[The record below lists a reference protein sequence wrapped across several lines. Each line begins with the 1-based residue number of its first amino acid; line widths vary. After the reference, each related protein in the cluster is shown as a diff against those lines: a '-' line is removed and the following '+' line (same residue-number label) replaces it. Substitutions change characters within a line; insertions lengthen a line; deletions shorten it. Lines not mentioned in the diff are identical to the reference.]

1 MPILTST
8 VRQQGNSTVTT
19 IPAEL
24 VRRLG
29 IEPGSD
35 LTWVED
41 GLGGF
46 RVSAAS
52 PGLAKIV
59 ELHEEVMRK
68 YDSVF
73 RALAK

>member
-1 MPILTST
+1 MPILSST

-46 RVSAAS
+46 RVA
-52 PGLAKIV
+52 LANSGTPKIV

>member
-1 MPILTST
+1 MPTLTST
-8 VRQQGNSTVTT
+8 VRQQGNSAVTT
-19 IPAEL
+19 IPAE
-24 VRRLG
+24 VGRRLG
-29 IEPGSD
+29 VEPGSD

-46 RVSAAS
+46 RVSLAARDT
-52 PGLAKIV
+52 AKIV
-59 ELHEEVMRK
+59 EIHEDVMRK